1 MAGFIQT
8 ESLPT
13 HVTTDTDAQTPSKIQ
28 TEAVPFVITVER
40 SMASAVDANLGL
52 DCSSGENGLLI
63 THVKEGLISKWNKE
77 NPCLAVKAGDCI
89 CAVNHVTGHGSAMV
103 DEIVAA
109 DILKMEISRKASGDV
124 NHGSSHMFGTCNFP
138 DASAS
143 ACDDPLAYWL
153 RLARAVSTVRA
164 DGSWPL
170 TTEMLTIFNALS
182 EKGESIVAKP
192 RYVPDM
198 RKPKWKLKNAPIKTT
213 RGPVCELGLSPTL
226 TISTTAT
233 NPVWKDCSSD
243 SMSLGSGVPHELVE
257 MEAEALMK
265 TMVTPGSSHGHCNGH
280 DEHN

>member
-1 MAGFIQT
+1 MAGLIHT
-8 ESLPT
+8 EALPT
-13 HVTTDTDAQTPSKIQ
+13 HVTTDTDAQTPSEIQ
-28 TEAVPFVITVER
+28 TEAVPLVITVER

-109 DILKMEISRKASGDV
+109 DILKIEISRKASGDA
-124 NHGSSHMFGTCNFP
+124 NHGTRNFP
-138 DASAS
+138 NDPAIAG
-143 ACDDPLAYWL
+143 DDPFAFLL
-153 RLARAVSTVRA
+153 RFVRAVSTVPA
-164 DGSWPL
+164 HGSLPL
-170 TTEMLTIFNALS
+170 TTEVLAIFTALS
-182 EKGESIVAKP
+182 EKGESMVTKP

-243 SMSLGSGVPHELVE
+243 SMSLGSGVFHELVE

-265 TMVTPGSSHGHCNGH
+265 TMVAPGSLHGHCIGH
-280 DEHN
+280 DEQN